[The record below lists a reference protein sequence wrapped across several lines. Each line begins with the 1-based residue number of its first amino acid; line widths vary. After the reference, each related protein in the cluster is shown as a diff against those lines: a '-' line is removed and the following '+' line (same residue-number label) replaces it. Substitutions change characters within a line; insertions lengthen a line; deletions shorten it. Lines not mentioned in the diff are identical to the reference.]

1 MGLFSDNGKRFY
13 SSNEKNRKPTRKME
27 VGQILNG
34 SWAERW
40 GESIEKQEVG
50 VGKVNNDRCV
60 T

>member
-1 MGLFSDNGKRFY
+1 
-13 SSNEKNRKPTRKME
+13 ME

>member
-34 SWAERW
+34 RW
-40 GESIEKQEVG
+40 GESIEKHSWSWK
-50 VGKVNNDRCV
+50 GK
-60 T
+60 